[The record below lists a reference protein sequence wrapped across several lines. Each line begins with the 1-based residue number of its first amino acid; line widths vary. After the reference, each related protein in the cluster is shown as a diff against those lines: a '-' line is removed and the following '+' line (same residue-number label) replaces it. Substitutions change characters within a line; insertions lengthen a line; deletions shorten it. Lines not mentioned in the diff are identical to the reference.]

1 MSNTRL
7 YKNGKEP
14 SNPKSLTRRD
24 IVRDASKF
32 KTVERE
38 HDPLRRFGGSI
49 GGGYI
54 DTDGDGLPDK
64 IVRVTRGGSLG
75 ISKHPEIPAS
85 ADPPVL
91 GPSGLTAVAILPPAF
106 GPSGLTATESVP
118 ASGPNG
124 LTAGEN
130 VPSSGPSGL
139 SASQQFNPPIS
150 GPSGLTATESAPA
163 QGPSGLS
170 ASESIPASG
179 PSGLTASEAVPVS
192 GPSGLTATESI
203 PASGPSGLT
212 ATESIPASG
221 PSGLSATKLT
231 LNIAPLSTDQD
242 ALVLTTPATGTIKY
256 SSDSDRLFIYDGT
269 DWHNFK

>member
-85 ADPPVL
+85 VDPPVS
-91 GPSGLTAVAILPPAF
+91 GPSGLTAASLQPPAF
-106 GPSGLTATESVP
+106 GPNGLTATESVP

-130 VPSSGPSGL
+130 VPLSGPS
-139 SASQQFNPPIS
+139 N
-150 GPSGLTATESAPA
+150 LTANV
-163 QGPSGLS
+163 
-170 ASESIPASG
+170 SIPASG
-179 PSGLTASEAVPVS
+179 PNGLTASESVPASGPNGLTASESVPTSGPNGLTAGGVVPVS
-192 GPSGLTATESI
+192 GPSNLSASESV
-203 PASGPSGLT
+203 PASGPSSLS
-212 ATESIPASG
+212 ASESVPASG
-221 PSGLSATKLT
+221 PSSLSAVKLT

-242 ALVLTTPATGTIKY
+242 ALVATTPATGTIKY
-256 SSDSDRLFIYDGT
+256 SSDVDRLFVYDGT
-269 DWHNFK
+269 DWHHFK